1 MLISKKYYNKI
12 PKIGLTKYSKSS
24 IILMYPKLS
33 IILFG
38 YKTKNTKKKE
48 VKQMATKFVGYVPD
62 VKEFADA
69 NGKTIKINRVRLNMV
84 DDNALGCIGQDVQYY
99 MVKKED
105 LQRVCG
111 VKEFEELRQYL
122 GYKAF
127 ISMTLDVRS
136 QKPVISEI
144 GFMKGN

>member
-1 MLISKKYYNKI
+1 MDYITSDLKSVDFKSDVAYNGVKVTSDLNI
-12 PKIGLTKYSKSS
+12 
-24 IILMYPKLS
+24 
-33 IILFG
+33 
-38 YKTKNTKKKE
+38 TKKKE
-48 VKQMATKFVGYVPD
+48 VSKMATKFVGYVPD

-84 DDNALGCIGQDVQYY
+84 DDNARGCIGQDVQYY

-111 VKEFEELRQYL
+111 VKEFEELRQYI

-136 QKPVISEI
+136 QKPVLSEI

>member
-1 MLISKKYYNKI
+1 
-12 PKIGLTKYSKSS
+12 
-24 IILMYPKLS
+24 
-33 IILFG
+33 
-38 YKTKNTKKKE
+38 
-48 VKQMATKFVGYVPD
+48 MATKFVGYVPD

-84 DDNALGCIGQDVQYY
+84 DDNARGCIGQDVQYY

-111 VKEFEELRQYL
+111 VKEFEELRQYI

-144 GFMKGN
+144 GFMQSK

>member
-1 MLISKKYYNKI
+1 MDYITSDLKSVDFKSNVAYNGVKVTSDLNI
-12 PKIGLTKYSKSS
+12 
-24 IILMYPKLS
+24 
-33 IILFG
+33 
-38 YKTKNTKKKE
+38 TKKKE
-48 VKQMATKFVGYVPD
+48 VSKMATKFVGYVPE

-69 NGKTIKINRVRLNMV
+69 NGKTIKINRVRLNIV
-84 DDNALGCIGQDVQYY
+84 DDNARGCIGQDVQYY

-111 VKEFEELRQYL
+111 VKEFEELRQYI

-144 GFMKGN
+144 GFVQSK

>member
-1 MLISKKYYNKI
+1 M
-12 PKIGLTKYSKSS
+12 GLTKCPVWCIVIS
-24 IILMYPKLS
+24 YPEW
-33 IILFG
+33 G
-38 YKTKNTKKKE
+38 TKNIYQKKKE
-48 VKQMATKFVGYVPD
+48 VSKMATKFVGYVPD

-84 DDNALGCIGQDVQYY
+84 DDNARGCVGQDVQYY

-122 GYKAF
+122 NYKAF

-144 GFMKGN
+144 GFVKGN

>member
-1 MLISKKYYNKI
+1 
-12 PKIGLTKYSKSS
+12 
-24 IILMYPKLS
+24 
-33 IILFG
+33 
-38 YKTKNTKKKE
+38 
-48 VKQMATKFVGYVPD
+48 MATKFVGYVPD

-84 DDNALGCIGQDVQYY
+84 DDNARGCIGQDVQYY

-111 VKEFEELRQYL
+111 VKEFEELRQYI

-127 ISMTLDVRS
+127 ISMTLDVRFYS
-136 QKPVISEI
+136 TLFLQLVLTCVPVLVYNMIVP
-144 GFMKGN
+144 KLVHNAAYD

>member
-1 MLISKKYYNKI
+1 MDYITSDLKSVDFKSNVVYNGVKVTSDLNI
-12 PKIGLTKYSKSS
+12 
-24 IILMYPKLS
+24 
-33 IILFG
+33 
-38 YKTKNTKKKE
+38 TKKKE
-48 VKQMATKFVGYVPD
+48 VSKMATKFVGYVPD

-84 DDNALGCIGQDVQYY
+84 DDNARGCIGQDVQYY

-144 GFMKGN
+144 GFMQAK